1 MMEPTETL
9 GRRHDRLERINR
21 RSFPRYQ
28 VSSAVEAADIG
39 GDRRITGRLSDISR
53 NGCYVDTINPF
64 EVGAALALTII
75 RDKQSIKTRGRVA
88 YSKTGMGMG
97 LSFTTIEPEQTA
109 LLLAWLEQLG
119 GGEQQKPGSPNIE
132 IQPHPATSADPILRG
147 IVVEIIASLRR
158 KDILSDWEEKIMLQK
173 LFR

>member
-1 MMEPTETL
+1 MEPTKKVGLAED
-9 GRRHDRLERINR
+9 RREDVNR
-21 RSFPRYQ
+21 RSFPRYP
-28 VSSAVEAADIG
+28 VSSAVDAVDVHG
-39 GDRRITGRLSDISR
+39 GCKTTGRLSDISR
-53 NGCYVDTINPF
+53 NGCYVDTISPF
-64 EVGAALALTII
+64 EVGVALTLTIV
-75 RDKQSIKTRGRVA
+75 REKQSIKTRAKVV
-88 YSKTGMGMG
+88 YCQIGMGMG
-97 LSFTTIEPEQTA
+97 LSFTTTEPEQTA